1 MPAEDIRAHL
11 EALADP
17 SYQAFQSKLLP
28 TVDSARVLGVRMP
41 ALRRYA
47 KQLLRDAPDAAT
59 AFLEALPHEAYD
71 EDMLHGVL
79 LNELRDYDAVVAALD
94 AFLPHVDNWAVCDV
108 LAPRAFASHPA
119 GLVAQARSWMASAH
133 PFTRRFGV
141 GVLMRGYLGECFEPA
156 YLQLVADVAPC
167 AGVGRPAQAP
177 APASGDYYVRMM
189 VAWFFAEALARQWDE
204 AAPYLERHRLDPWTH
219 AKALQKAIESRKL
232 SPEQKD
238 YVRSLR
244 ASRG

>member
-28 TVDSARVLGVRMP
+28 TVDPARVLGVRMP

-47 KQLLRDAPDAAT
+47 KQLLRDAPDAAM
-59 AFLEALPHEAYD
+59 AFLETLPHETYD

-79 LNELRDYDAVVAALD
+79 LNELQDYDACVAALD

-133 PFTRRFGV
+133 PFARRFGV
-141 GVLMRGYLGECFEPA
+141 GVLMRGYLGEYFEPV
-156 YLQLVADVAPC
+156 YLQFVADVVPFVDAC
-167 AGVGRPAQAP
+167 RHSLVP

-204 AAPYLERHRLDPWTH
+204 TALYLEQCRLDPWTQ